1 MADEYRYQG
10 TGRNLQKD
18 MLGDWF
24 QRLSQAPARGEPVA
38 YLFISGN
45 IAELLS
51 NFGFH
56 LVYPEVTALQC
67 GIKKTAGNFILKA
80 EELGYSPDVC
90 GYVKNDIGLLHSGNA
105 SPMGKLPPPTL
116 LVCNYSGC
124 RTYVKWFEALA
135 EFYKAPLFMLDVPYR
150 RDDEIDPGDLAYV
163 TGQMNELIALCEKL
177 TGKRFD
183 IDRFRADLADTAKAE
198 EYWVRILESARR
210 VPSPFDSY
218 FEAVFFMAPLYTLR
232 GSPDCLRYYEAAWRE
247 IEERIAHGIGPAGEE
262 RFRVVVEGPAALA
275 ALPRLLGDVPAL
287 GRGRGGLDLLQ
298 GRRAVRPGGAP
309 RSGAA
314 AREHGRVLHELLHQL
329 EPGAAARPDPA
340 LPRGLPRRRPG
351 HPLGEELPLVLG
363 RPGRHPR
370 GVLERVWHP
379 DPVHRVRS
387 RRPALFLGRA
397 AAQPHRR
404 LLRGAGAP
412 QAHRC
417 GAGAPAPG
425 ARGAPVI
432 AAGVDVGS
440 TATKAILI
448 DENRHILARS
458 CIKTGANVVKAAERV
473 FRETVETAGIEEH
486 DVTQVVGTG
495 YGRYKVTFGHAQV
508 TEISCHARGA
518 AYLFPHTRIILDIG
532 GQDTKAIRIARG
544 GEVEDF
550 CMNDKCAAGTGRF
563 LEAAATT
570 MALPLDEI
578 GPLSLQHRQS
588 IKITNVCTVFVE
600 SEILA
605 HLARGRSPAD
615 VLRGVHL
622 AIAGR
627 SVALMRRVGLD
638 PEITFTGGVSRNVGI
653 CAALEEKLERHLN
666 VSPDSQ
672 YMGAIG
678 AALFAL
684 DRALTGHSPAAAA
697 AGA

>member
-124 RTYVKWFEALA
+124 RTYVKWYEALA

-163 TGQMNELIALCEKL
+163 TGQMQELIALCEKL

-262 RFRVVVEGPAALA
+262 RFRVVVEGPPPWPHFRAFWEMFQRWGVVAVA
-275 ALPRLLGDVPAL
+275 STYSKV
-287 GRGRGGLDLLQ
+287 GGLFDQGVRHDPARPLESLAEYCMNCYTNWNLGLRRDLI
-298 GRRAVRPGGAP
+298 RRYLEDYRADGLVIHSVKSCRSFSVGQADTREVFSNEYGIPTLFIESDLADPRYFSAAQLRNRIDAFFEGLAHRKLTGAAPARPLPVLEVRP
-309 RSGAA
+309 
-314 AREHGRVLHELLHQL
+314 
-329 EPGAAARPDPA
+329 
-340 LPRGLPRRRPG
+340 
-351 HPLGEELPLVLG
+351 
-363 RPGRHPR
+363 
-370 GVLERVWHP
+370 
-379 DPVHRVRS
+379 
-387 RRPALFLGRA
+387 
-397 AAQPHRR
+397 
-404 LLRGAGAP
+404 
-412 QAHRC
+412 
-417 GAGAPAPG
+417 
-425 ARGAPVI
+425 
-432 AAGVDVGS
+432 
-440 TATKAILI
+440 
-448 DENRHILARS
+448 
-458 CIKTGANVVKAAERV
+458 
-473 FRETVETAGIEEH
+473 
-486 DVTQVVGTG
+486 
-495 YGRYKVTFGHAQV
+495 
-508 TEISCHARGA
+508 
-518 AYLFPHTRIILDIG
+518 
-532 GQDTKAIRIARG
+532 
-544 GEVEDF
+544 
-550 CMNDKCAAGTGRF
+550 
-563 LEAAATT
+563 
-570 MALPLDEI
+570 
-578 GPLSLQHRQS
+578 
-588 IKITNVCTVFVE
+588 
-600 SEILA
+600 
-605 HLARGRSPAD
+605 
-615 VLRGVHL
+615 
-622 AIAGR
+622 
-627 SVALMRRVGLD
+627 
-638 PEITFTGGVSRNVGI
+638 
-653 CAALEEKLERHLN
+653 
-666 VSPDSQ
+666 
-672 YMGAIG
+672 
-678 AALFAL
+678 
-684 DRALTGHSPAAAA
+684 
-697 AGA
+697 